1 MRYAPRIGKTS
12 MFILFFVSFLENNEN
27 VLSELCSAFY
37 PNSHMWT
44 YGSIAA
50 SAHIRPHCKETTARG
65 DRHATVAKTATV
77 QPVCSTQSPDRI
89 AAVTLG
95 AYAFQWLKSP
105 RQLAAFGWLAPY
117 A

>member
-1 MRYAPRIGKTS
+1 MRYAHRVRKIS

-27 VLSELCSAFY
+27 VLSEICSAFY
-37 PNSHMWT
+37 LNSHMWT

-77 QPVCSTQSPDRI
+77 PPVCSSQSPDRI

-95 AYAFQWLKSP
+95 TYAFQWLKLP
-105 RQLAAFGWLAPY
+105 RQLAAFG
-117 A
+117 